1 MWKYLLLWIP
11 MVFIAVANGVVREA
25 WYGRH
30 LSELRAHQLSTL
42 TGVVLFGL
50 YIWIVLGFF
59 RPVSAVQ
66 ALTIGLLWLG
76 LTVAFEFVFGPYVA
90 GHAWGRLFQDYHLLA
105 GRVWVLVLVWLTVA
119 PSVFY
124 WWWK

>member
-1 MWKYLLLWIP
+1 
-11 MVFIAVANGVVREA
+11 MVFIAIANGVVREA

-50 YIWIVLGFF
+50 YIGVALRFF

-66 ALTIGLLWLG
+66 ALTIGVLWLG
-76 LTVAFEFVFGPYVA
+76 LTVAFEFGSLRRRA
-90 GHAWGRLFQDYHLLA
+90 CLGRLFQDYNLLA
-105 GRVWVLVLVWLTVA
+105 GRVWVIILVWVTVA

>member
-11 MVFIAVANGVVREA
+11 MVFIAIANGVVREA

-50 YIWIVLGFF
+50 YIWDS
-59 RPVSAVQ
+59 PAVFP
-66 ALTIGLLWLG
+66 AGLSRS
-76 LTVAFEFVFGPYVA
+76 GPDYRFAVA
-90 GHAWGRLFQDYHLLA
+90 GSHRGL
-105 GRVWVLVLVWLTVA
+105 
-119 PSVFY
+119 
-124 WWWK
+124 

>member
-1 MWKYLLLWIP
+1 MWKYILLWFP

-42 TGVVLFGL
+42 TGVLLFGL
-50 YIWIVLGFF
+50 YIGIVLRFF

-66 ALTIGLLWLG
+66 ALTIGVLWLS
-76 LTVAFEFVFGPYVA
+76 LTVAFRVCLWALRRRAFLEPTVPGLYI
-90 GHAWGRLFQDYHLLA
+90 LA
-105 GRVWVLVLVWLTVA
+105 GRVWVLVLVWVTVA
-119 PSVFY
+119 PLLLY

>member
-11 MVFIAVANGVVREA
+11 MVFIAIANGVVREV

-30 LSELRAHQLSTL
+30 LSELRAHQFSTL
-42 TGVVLFGL
+42 TGVLFFGL
-50 YIWIVLGFF
+50 YIGIVLRFF
-59 RPVSAVQ
+59 RPASAVQ

-76 LTVAFEFVFGPYVA
+76 LTVAFEFVFGHYVA
-90 GHAWGRLFQDYHLLA
+90 GHAWNRLFQDYNLLA
-105 GRVWVLVLVWLTVA
+105 GRVWVLVLLWVTVA

-124 WWWK
+124 RWQR